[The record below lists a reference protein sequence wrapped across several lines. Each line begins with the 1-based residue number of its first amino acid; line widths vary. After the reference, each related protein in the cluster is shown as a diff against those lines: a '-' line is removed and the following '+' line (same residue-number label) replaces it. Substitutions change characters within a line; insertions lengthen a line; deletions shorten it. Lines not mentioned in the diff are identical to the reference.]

1 MLVLGPILGPEAVG
15 RLCIALAMLL
25 PALGF
30 ILLGRMVAREWHPML
45 LLGPLLAMNSLLALG
60 FLKHQIAVELAL
72 LSLLPIRAWRAGTL
86 AKLLQRA
93 AAGALIAV
101 VHPFG
106 AVALAGILGT
116 LAMGADRPF
125 RPGLATALLRALV
138 AGLPTLVAV
147 FVLAAA
153 PHLPGGDH
161 VQWLALVCIPWA
173 SSW

>member
-30 ILLGRMVAREWHPML
+30 ILLGRMVAREWHSM

-60 FLKHQIAVELAL
+60 FLKHQIAVGLAL
-72 LSLLPIRAWRAGTL
+72 LFATADTAWRAGTL
-86 AKLLQRA
+86 AKLLPRA
-93 AAGALIAV
+93 AAGALIVV

-116 LAMGADRPF
+116 SAMGADRPF